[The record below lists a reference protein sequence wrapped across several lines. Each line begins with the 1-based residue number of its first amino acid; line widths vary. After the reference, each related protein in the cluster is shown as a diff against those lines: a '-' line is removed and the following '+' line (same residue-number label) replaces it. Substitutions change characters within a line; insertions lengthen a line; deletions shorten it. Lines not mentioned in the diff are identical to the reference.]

1 MAQTPPSND
10 PTGGYRNAPTSAP
23 APPGG
28 PNALPSDAGLFQH
41 LLVVDTAKI
50 LRGAAEFRTAAEDA
64 RTSVADARQRTEGGE
79 LRATPWGSDPLGT
92 AFGSQYVPVAQAM
105 DQALDGIVGLLSEI
119 ADRLTAAS
127 GLLTGADDFAMSTAK
142 SLRSGL

>member
-1 MAQTPPSND
+1 
-10 PTGGYRNAPTSAP
+10 
-23 APPGG
+23 
-28 PNALPSDAGLFQH
+28 
-41 LLVVDTAKI
+41 
-50 LRGAAEFRTAAEDA
+50 
-64 RTSVADARQRTEGGE
+64 
-79 LRATPWGSDPLGT
+79 
-92 AFGSQYVPVAQAM
+92 M